1 MKKNKQEILTE
12 VMDLHL
18 KCDSIIDAIIV
29 TCEKYSIDIDTIS
42 HYIRYSKEMKEL
54 IRQEGL
60 AKNLLV
66 E

>member
-1 MKKNKQEILTE
+1 
-12 VMDLHL
+12 MDLHL